1 MAAETNERAEGRWE
15 PGLGEANL
23 VGPKPGLGSY
33 APVTRGLPLLLLL
46 ATLHVGCS
54 PADDPGA
61 AGRLRVVATTGIVA
75 DLVRSV
81 GGDAVH
87 VTALMGPGVDPHLYR
102 ASEGD
107 AERLAAA
114 DLVVASGL
122 HLEGKMGQVLER
134 LGERSV
140 AVAEAIPVAD
150 RRTPPDYEGAPDPHV
165 WMDPMLWQH
174 AARATAAALV
184 RADPANAAAYRARL
198 AATLDTLAAVDAD
211 VRRLLDD
218 VPPERRVLVTAHDA
232 FGYLGRAYGVR
243 VVGLQ
248 GLSTAAEAGT
258 ADVSALAAFVVR
270 ERVPALFV
278 ETSLSPRAMQA
289 VRAAARARGHD
300 VALGG
305 DLYADALGPPGSG
318 AETLPA
324 MLRTNARTIARAL
337 RGGGG

>member
-1 MAAETNERAEGRWE
+1 MSRW
-15 PGLGEANL
+15 
-23 VGPKPGLGSY
+23 
-33 APVTRGLPLLLLL
+33 LPLLLLAL
-46 ATLHVGCS
+46 AGCA
-54 PADDPGA
+54 PADDPSA

-75 DLVRSV
+75 DLARSV
-81 GGDAVH
+81 GGDDVH

-114 DLVVASGL
+114 DLVLANGM

-165 WMDPMLWQH
+165 WMDPALWQH
-174 AARATAAALV
+174 AARATAAAFV
-184 RADPANAAAYRARL
+184 RADPARADAYRARL
-198 AATLDTLAAVDAD
+198 AATLDTLAAANAD
-211 VRRLLDD
+211 VRRLLTSI
-218 VPPERRVLVTAHDA
+218 PRERRILVTGHDA

-248 GLSTAAEAGT
+248 GLSTAAEAGA
-258 ADVSALAAFVVR
+258 ADVSALAAFVAR
-270 ERVPALFV
+270 ERIPALFV

-300 VALGG
+300 VRLGG
-305 DLYADALGPPGSG
+305 NLYADALGPPGSG
-318 AETLPA
+318 AETLAA

-337 RGGGG
+337 GGQGVRGEERGEESSTRPLPHSPSPIPR

>member
-1 MAAETNERAEGRWE
+1 MARWL
-15 PGLGEANL
+15 PFLLLTL
-23 VGPKPGLGSY
+23 VGC
-33 APVTRGLPLLLLL
+33 APAAP
-46 ATLHVGCS
+46 
-54 PADDPGA
+54 DD
-61 AGRLRVVATTGIVA
+61 GRLTVVATTGILA
-75 DLVRSV
+75 DLARSV
-81 GGDAVH
+81 GGSDVR

-102 ASEGD
+102 ATEGD

-114 DLVVASGL
+114 DLIVANGL

-134 LGERSV
+134 LGERTV
-140 AVAEAIPVAD
+140 AVAEAIPPAD
-150 RRTPPDYEGAPDPHV
+150 RLTPPEYEGAPDPHV
-165 WMDPMLWQH
+165 WMAPTLWQH
-174 AARATAAALV
+174 AARALADALA
-184 RADPANAAAYRARL
+184 RADPANADAYRTRL

-211 VRRLLDD
+211 VQRILAT
-218 VPPERRVLVTAHDA
+218 VPPARRVLVTGHDA

-258 ADVSALAAFVVR
+258 ADVRDLAAFVAR

-305 DLYADALGPPGSG
+305 SLYADALGPPGSG

-324 MLRTNARTIARAL
+324 MLRANARTIAQAL
-337 RGGGG
+337 RPSRSISPPPAPDDPGS